1 MLRSALLTLEEFMMT
16 SQSHHIPGMPT
27 RPAGN
32 RKLPWIVALTMVAI
46 VLAIAP
52 SMAATNIISPGGEVF
67 IGEEGLNVTAAI
79 PEDIPRI
86 AWFSP
91 GSNPAVDVPALTVP
105 VGNRNSFYVN
115 PGQFRGA
122 TGTWY
127 LWNTS
132 VQGVAFQVF
141 SPTLSLRIRD
151 QETNRDVTGMSVAPG
166 TLVNFRIET
175 NLVPITRR
183 PGYDPATDGYISIL
197 LTTPTGATMTAVAGP
212 SETPISLLNLDV
224 NALPWY
230 WVPVETTAG
239 WDTGAV
245 GTAGNRLYPAGTY
258 TARMDFN
265 VNRMEDNL
273 RGVPGSLPSPVQVS
287 LASER
292 VTITTGTPMV
302 TRGNP
307 FAVTITGIPGA
318 SYYLWVRNTGGM
330 SGSPGSQPP
339 MITPNQA
346 GVEMDP
352 EGGPYTIGSYEISTR
367 QGVTIRDD
375 VPAAPAN
382 GTRYYALVTLPSTG
396 VRTVQWQTSVSTD
409 DRQYMIQ
416 TEHRARDRVLSD
428 DVAVR
433 VVRGSVSVTTGPPRF
448 TYLGEQVVLSGTNTE
463 SDTVYLFMTG
473 PNLPSGGG
481 SITNPRSAVITG
493 QPQTFTQAGVD
504 PDNTWEYKWQTG
516 SLGIDAGS
524 YTVYAAASPNSR
536 NNLQNVPFTTTAI
549 SFARPFVT
557 TGTPRAVVARGD
569 PVEIYGTATGR
580 PSPGVGVWVFGP
592 NRFIYSIVEVN
603 SDSTYSWKLP
613 EAETSLLAPGQY
625 FGLVQHPGYTDTFGV
640 YPDGSRQL
648 VLSRYPVP
656 GSVLFRVGGQ
666 GALMSTQAA
675 DALIRALASPFVDDT
690 YTTVQFL
697 LVNPQVTIQ
706 PIGPRVVGE
715 SFVINGTTNL
725 APGNRLLVEVTSQ
738 QFGPTPKDMPGAFSG
753 ASGTVTVQAGPEGQ
767 NTWSFPL
774 NTAAFVPDTYL
785 VQVTGV
791 AVPGATGTSTFG
803 LSAVTPTPT
812 PTPAPTIEPTPPP
825 TTEPTPMPTP
835 TASIPITLVLGALI
849 IPGVLYGMRM
859 RRR

>member
-1 MLRSALLTLEEFMMT
+1 MMT
-16 SQSHHIPGMPT
+16 PQSHHIPGMPT
-27 RPAGN
+27 RFAGN
-32 RKLPWIVALTMVAI
+32 RTLPRIVILAI
-46 VLAIAP
+46 ISLAIAIAP
-52 SMAATNIISPGGEVF
+52 SLAVTNIISPGGEVF
-67 IGEEGLNVTAAI
+67 IGEEGLNVSAAI

-91 GSNPAVDVPALTVP
+91 GSNPAIDVPALTVP
-105 VGNRNSFYVN
+105 VGNRDSFYVN

-127 LWNTS
+127 LWNNS
-132 VQGVAFQVF
+132 VQGVAVQVV

-151 QETNRDVTGMSVAPG
+151 QGTNTDVSGMSVAPG

-175 NLVPITRR
+175 NMVPITRR
-183 PGYDPATDGYISIL
+183 PGYDPAIDGYISLL
-197 LTTPTGATMTAVAGP
+197 LTTPSGATLTALAGP
-212 SETPISLLNLDV
+212 DGTPLSLQNLDV

-230 WVPVETTAG
+230 WVPVDTPSG

-245 GTAGNRLYPAGTY
+245 GTAGNRLYPSGTY

-273 RGVPGSLPSPVQVS
+273 RGVPGVFLPSPVQIT

-292 VTITTGTPMV
+292 VAITTGTPMV

-352 EGGPYTIGSYEISTR
+352 EGGPYTIGSYAISTR
-367 QGVTIRDD
+367 QGATIRTD
-375 VPAAPAN
+375 VPPAPAN

-433 VVRGSVSVTTGPPRF
+433 VVRGSVSVITGPPRF
-448 TYLGEQVVLSGTNTE
+448 TYLGEQLVLSGTNTE

-481 SITNPRSAVITG
+481 SLTNPRSPVIDG
-493 QPQTFTQAGVD
+493 QPQTFTQAGVN

-516 SLGIDAGS
+516 GLGVDAGS
-524 YTVYAAASPNSR
+524 YTVYAVASPNSR
-536 NNLQNVPFTTTAI
+536 NNLVNIPFTTTAI

-580 PSPGVGVWVFGP
+580 PSPGVAIWVFGP
-592 NRFIYSIVEVN
+592 NRFIYSTVDVN
-603 SDSTYSWKLP
+603 FDNTYSWKLQ

-625 FGLVQHPGYTDTFGV
+625 FGVVQHPGYTDTFGV

-675 DALIRALASPFVDDT
+675 DALIRALASPFIDDT

-715 SFVINGTTNL
+715 SFVVAGTTNL

-753 ASGTVTVQAGPEGQ
+753 ASGTVTVQAGPEGL
-767 NTWSFPL
+767 NAWSFPL
-774 NTAAFVPDTYL
+774 DTAAFVPDTYV

-791 AVPGATGTSTFG
+791 TLQGASGTSAFT

-812 PTPAPTIEPTPPP
+812 PTPPTTVPTLPP
-825 TTEPTPMPTP
+825 TTEPMPMPTP
-835 TASIPITLVLGALI
+835 TPASLPGILVMGAI
-849 IPGVLYGMRM
+849 GVIVVLYGMQK
-859 RRR
+859 RRP